1 MPPSSPVPGRKLGL
15 SHLGVCCF
23 DLPRM
28 VAFYTGTL
36 GMTETD
42 RGALPP
48 PLGAELV
55 FLTTD
60 PAEHH
65 QLVLVSGRRE
75 GEIQQGPALGGSFGT
90 AIFQL
95 SFRLEDL
102 ATLRRVRQRLADAGC
117 THLIALDHGNA
128 WSLYTRDPEGNAL
141 EFVVD
146 SPWYVHQPCGE
157 PLDLSLDDD
166 EILRRTQAL
175 CAQRG
180 GEPYA
185 AWRERIAARIARD
198 QAGLG

>member
-1 MPPSSPVPGRKLGL
+1 MTPARLEGRKLSL
-15 SHLGVCCF
+15 SHLGICCF
-23 DLPRM
+23 DLPKM
-28 VAFYTGTL
+28 VEFYTGVL

-42 RGALPP
+42 RGELPS
-48 PLGAELV
+48 PLDAELV

-75 GEIQQGPALGGSFGT
+75 GEIKQGPALGGSFGT

-95 SFRLEDL
+95 SFRLDDL
-102 ATLRRVRQRLADAGC
+102 ATLRRIRSRLAAAGC
-117 THLIALDHGNA
+117 SHLIPVNHGNS

-146 SPWYVHQPCGE
+146 SPWFVHQPCGA
-157 PLDLSLDDD
+157 PLDLGLDDA
-166 EILRRTQAL
+166 EILRQTEEL
-175 CAQRG
+175 CASKG

-185 AWRERIAARIARD
+185 AWRERVARQITSD
-198 QAGLG
+198 QAGLR

>member
-1 MPPSSPVPGRKLGL
+1 MTTAPLKGRKLGL
-15 SHLGVCCF
+15 SHLGICCF
-23 DLPRM
+23 DLPKM
-28 VAFYTGTL
+28 LAFYTGVL
-36 GMTETD
+36 GMTQSD
-42 RGALPP
+42 RGSLPP

-60 PAEHH
+60 PGEHH
-65 QLVLVSGRRE
+65 QLVLVSGRKE
-75 GEIQQGPALGGSFGT
+75 GAIQQGPALGGSFGT

-117 THLIALDHGNA
+117 THLIPINHGNA

-146 SPWYVHQPCGE
+146 SPWFVHQPCGE
-157 PLDLSLDDD
+157 GLDLTQDDA
-166 EILRRTQAL
+166 EILRQTEAL
-175 CAQRG
+175 CARKG

-185 AWRERIAARIARD
+185 DWRERIADQIVSD
-198 QAGLG
+198 QAGLR

>member
-1 MPPSSPVPGRKLGL
+1 MTSARLEGRKLGL
-15 SHLGVCCF
+15 SHLGICCF
-23 DLPRM
+23 DLPKM
-28 VAFYTGTL
+28 LEFYTGVL
-36 GMTETD
+36 GMTQTD
-42 RGALPP
+42 QGALPP
-48 PLGAELV
+48 PFDAQLV

-60 PAEHH
+60 PSEHH

-102 ATLRRVRQRLADAGC
+102 ATLRRVRDRLAAAGC
-117 THLIALDHGNA
+117 SHLIPINHGNA

-146 SPWYVHQPCGE
+146 SPWFVHQPCAEG
-157 PLDLSLDDD
+157 LDLTLDDA
-166 EILRRTQAL
+166 EILRQTEAL
-175 CAQRG
+175 CERKG

-185 AWRERIAARIARD
+185 AWRARTARQIVSD
-198 QAGLG
+198 QARLR

>member
-1 MPPSSPVPGRKLGL
+1 MTAIPVTGRKLGL
-15 SHLGVCCF
+15 SHLGICCF
-23 DLPRM
+23 DLPKM
-28 VAFYTGTL
+28 VDFYTRVL
-36 GMTETD
+36 GMTATD
-42 RGALPP
+42 HGELPA
-48 PLGAELV
+48 PLDAELV

-75 GEIQQGPALGGSFGT
+75 GQIQDGPALGGSFGS

-95 SFRLEDL
+95 SFRLADL
-102 ATLRRVRQRLADAGC
+102 ATLRRVRDRLADAGC
-117 THLIALDHGNA
+117 KHLIPIDHGCA

-157 PLDLSLDDD
+157 PLDLAQDDA
-166 EILRRTQAL
+166 EILRRTEAL
-175 CAQRG
+175 CAAKG

-185 AWRERIAARIARD
+185 AWRARVARQIAAD
-198 QAGLG
+198 QAGL

>member
-1 MPPSSPVPGRKLGL
+1 MTVPRVEGRKLSL

-23 DLPRM
+23 DLPKM
-28 VAFYTGTL
+28 VAFYTGVL
-36 GMTETD
+36 GMTPTD

-48 PLGAELV
+48 PLGEELV

-65 QLVLVSGRRE
+65 QLVLVSGRKE
-75 GEIQQGPALGGSFGT
+75 GEIQHGPALGGSFGT

-102 ATLRRVRQRLADAGC
+102 ATLRRIRQRLADAGC
-117 THLIALDHGNA
+117 NHLIPINHGNA

-157 PLDLSLDDD
+157 GLDLALDDA
-166 EILRRTQAL
+166 EILRQTEAL
-175 CAQRG
+175 CARKG
-180 GEPYA
+180 SEPYA
-185 AWRERIAARIARD
+185 AWRARIARQIASD
-198 QAGLG
+198 QAVLR

>member
-1 MPPSSPVPGRKLGL
+1 MSHAPLEGRKLGL
-15 SHLGVCCF
+15 SHLGICCF

-28 VAFYTGTL
+28 VAFYTTVL
-36 GMTETD
+36 GMTLSD
-42 RGALPP
+42 RGTLPAP
-48 PLGAELV
+48 FDAELV

-60 PAEHH
+60 PSEHH

-75 GEIQQGPALGGSFGT
+75 GEIQQGPALGGSFGS

-102 ATLRRVRQRLADAGC
+102 ATLRRIRQRLVDAGC
-117 THLIALDHGNA
+117 THLIPVNHGNA

-157 PLDLSLDDD
+157 GLDLALDDA
-166 EILRRTQAL
+166 EILRQTKAL
-175 CAQRG
+175 CDARG

-185 AWRERIAARIARD
+185 AWRERTARQIVSD
-198 QAGLG
+198 QAGLR

>member
-1 MPPSSPVPGRKLGL
+1 MTRARLEGRKLSL

-23 DLPRM
+23 DLPKM
-28 VAFYTGTL
+28 VEFYTGVL

-42 RGALPP
+42 RGALPS
-48 PLGAELV
+48 PLDAELV

-75 GEIQQGPALGGSFGT
+75 GDVQQGPALGGSFGT

-102 ATLRRVRQRLADAGC
+102 ATLRRICGRLAAAGC
-117 THLIALDHGNA
+117 AHLIPLNHGNS

-146 SPWYVHQPCGE
+146 SPWFVHQPCGE
-157 PLDLSLDDD
+157 PLDLAQEDA
-166 EILRRTQAL
+166 EILRRTEAL
-175 CAQRG
+175 CQGKG

-185 AWRERIAARIARD
+185 AWRSRIARQIVSD
-198 QAGLG
+198 QARLR

>member
-1 MPPSSPVPGRKLGL
+1 MTSPRLEGRKLGL
-15 SHLGVCCF
+15 SHLGICCF
-23 DLPRM
+23 DLSKM
-28 VAFYTGTL
+28 LEFYTGVL
-36 GMTETD
+36 GMTQTD
-42 RGALPP
+42 QGVLPS
-48 PLGAELV
+48 PLDAQLV

-60 PAEHH
+60 PGEHH

-102 ATLRRVRQRLADAGC
+102 ATLRRVRDRLAAAGC
-117 THLIALDHGNA
+117 THLIPLNHGNA

-146 SPWYVHQPCGE
+146 SPWFVHQPCAEG
-157 PLDLSLDDD
+157 LDLTLDDA
-166 EILRRTQAL
+166 EILRQTEAL
-175 CAQRG
+175 CERKG

-185 AWRERIAARIARD
+185 AWRARTARQIVSD
-198 QAGLG
+198 QARLR

>member
-1 MPPSSPVPGRKLGL
+1 MTTPSVAGRRLSL
-15 SHLGVCCF
+15 SHLGICCF

-28 VAFYTGTL
+28 VSFYTEVL
-36 GMTETD
+36 GMTQSD

-48 PLGAELV
+48 PIGAELV

-65 QLVLVSGRRE
+65 QLVLVSGRKE
-75 GEIQQGPALGGSFGT
+75 GEVQNGPALGGSFGS

-95 SFRLEDL
+95 SFRMEDL
-102 ATLRRVRQRLADAGC
+102 GALRRVRDRLADAGC
-117 THLIALDHGNA
+117 KHLIPVSHGNA

-157 PLDLSLDDD
+157 PLDLSLDDA
-166 EILRRTQAL
+166 EILRRTKAL
-175 CAQRG
+175 CDAKG
-180 GEPYA
+180 GEPYE
-185 AWRERIAARIARD
+185 AWRGRIAHQIADD
-198 QAGLG
+198 QAGLR

>member
-1 MPPSSPVPGRKLGL
+1 MTHARLEGRKLSL
-15 SHLGVCCF
+15 SHLGICCF
-23 DLPRM
+23 DLPKM
-28 VAFYTGTL
+28 IEFYTGVL

-42 RGALPP
+42 RGALPS
-48 PLGAELV
+48 PLDAELV

-102 ATLRRVRQRLADAGC
+102 ATLRRVRARLAGAGC
-117 THLIALDHGNA
+117 THLIPINHGNS

-146 SPWYVHQPCGE
+146 SPWFVHQPCGA
-157 PLDLSLDDD
+157 PLDLGLDDA
-166 EILRRTQAL
+166 EILRRTEAL
-175 CAQRG
+175 CEGRG

-185 AWRERIAARIARD
+185 AWRARIAGQIVSD
-198 QAGLG
+198 QARLR

>member
-1 MPPSSPVPGRKLGL
+1 MTSPALAGRRLSL
-15 SHLGVCCF
+15 SHLGICCF

-28 VAFYTGTL
+28 VEFYTRVL
-36 GMTETD
+36 GMTQSD
-42 RGALPP
+42 RGELPP
-48 PLGAELV
+48 PFDAELV

-60 PAEHH
+60 PGEHH
-65 QLVLVSGRRE
+65 QLVLASGRRE

-117 THLIALDHGNA
+117 THLIPINHGNA

-146 SPWYVHQPCGE
+146 SPWFVHQPCGE
-157 PLDLSLDDD
+157 GLDLTLDDA
-166 EILRRTQAL
+166 EILRQTEAL
-175 CAQRG
+175 CQRRG

-185 AWRERIAARIARD
+185 VWRTRIASQIVTD
-198 QAGLG
+198 QAGLR

>member
-1 MPPSSPVPGRKLGL
+1 MTTSPVAGRRLSL

-28 VAFYTGTL
+28 VAFYTGVL

-42 RGALPP
+42 RGALPA

-75 GEIQQGPALGGSFGT
+75 GEIQQGPALGGSFGS

-95 SFRLEDL
+95 SFRLADL
-102 ATLRRVRQRLADAGC
+102 ATLRRVRDRLAAAGC
-117 THLIALDHGNA
+117 THLIPLNHGNA

-157 PLDLSLDDD
+157 PLDLAQDDA
-166 EILRRTQAL
+166 EIRRRTEAL
-175 CAQRG
+175 CATRR
-180 GEPYA
+180 GEPYE
-185 AWRERIAARIARD
+185 AWRARVARQIASD
-198 QAGLG
+198 QAGLR